1 MALKKTALRIDPE
14 LVEQARRLLGTTS
27 TSETIAEAMREVIRV
42 RGRARHVERLR
53 RREGLEPEAD
63 PDRAWPDGGRRDGDA
78 PR

>member
-1 MALKKTALRIDPE
+1 MAMKKTALRIDPE
-14 LVEQARRLLGTTS
+14 LVEQARQLLGTTS

-53 RREGLEPEAD
+53 RREGLDPEAE
-63 PDRAWPDGGRRDGDA
+63 PDGGWPEGGRRGGDA